1 MKNITYIFGAGAS
14 AKCLPVVFEMPKR
27 IQDLI
32 GFLKSQPFSLGDGEF
47 DVWKNTPKSQVFELL
62 ITDLEWIH
70 GNSKNHQSIDTFAK
84 KLMIMQSWKELSR
97 LKRALSV
104 FFVIEQF
111 RKRPD
116 PRYDGFFASIIKQ
129 SIKDMPGNIKI
140 LSWNYDYQ
148 FEISFKSYSGD
159 ARVVGNTTFPIYSK
173 FTNNK
178 SPANGFAL
186 YKLNGT
192 ASFVRDE
199 VEYTYFNHFK
209 DICDNDIILE
219 ILRNYAA
226 GANQIHRLNSAL
238 SFAFEIDLQATQTI
252 LNTAIEA
259 TKNTDV
265 LVVIGYSFPFFNR
278 EFDRTLINS
287 MDSLE
292 KIYIQSPDASNVAER
307 IEAVR
312 DMLNPPRIVE
322 KNDTSQFLLPNEL

>member
-14 AKCLPVVFEMPKR
+14 ANCLPVVIEMPDR
-27 IQDLI
+27 ILELI

-47 DVWKNTPKSQVFELL
+47 DSWRNTPKSEVFLL
-62 ITDLEWIH
+62 LLSDLEWIYE
-70 GNSKNHQSIDTFAK
+70 NSKNHQSIDTFAK
-84 KLMIMQSWKELSR
+84 KLMIMQKWKELSR

-104 FFVIEQF
+104 FFVFEQF
-111 RKRPD
+111 RKRAD

-129 SIKDMPGNIKI
+129 RIDDFPANIKI

-148 FEISFKSYSGD
+148 FEITFKSYSGD
-159 ARVVGNTTFPIYSK
+159 SRVIGNTTFPIYSK
-173 FTNNK
+173 FTNNN
-178 SPANGFAL
+178 SPASGFAL

-192 ASFVRDE
+192 ASFVRDGT
-199 VEYTYFNHFK
+199 EYTYFNYFK
-209 DICDNDIILE
+209 DNCDNEAFLE

-226 GANQIHRLNSAL
+226 AANLINRLNSAL
-238 SFAFEIDLQATQTI
+238 SFAFETDLDQTQSI

-259 TKNTDV
+259 TNNTDV

-278 EFDRTLINS
+278 EFDRKLINS
-287 MDSLE
+287 MEKLE

-312 DMLNPPRIVE
+312 DKLNPPRIVE